1 VVGVTGLLEHLLA
14 APPWLALLVVF
25 AVPGLES
32 SAFIGFVFPGEVAL
46 VLGGVLASQG
56 RVPLWAVLAAAV
68 LGCVLG
74 DNVGY
79 AVGRRW
85 GRRLLDGT
93 LGRFVRADHLDRAET
108 YLAQRGGRAV
118 FVGRFTATLRVLVP
132 GLAGMSRMPYRT
144 FLVANAASAVGWGTM
159 SVLLGYLG
167 GASWRHVTQVAS
179 HVALGV
185 LGVVVV
191 AVGIP
196 LVRHLVSSGRGAR
209 AWRTGS
215 AVLRRRLLTREV
227 STFLAVGGTGYVVDV
242 LAFNLLVSWG
252 PLSTLDPTVPRVM
265 AVAAAMVVTYL
276 GNRTLTW
283 RHQPVADRSREVL
296 LFVVFNVVGLGFS
309 VLTLAVTH
317 DLLGL
322 TSRLDDNL
330 SANVL
335 GVGLGTVFRYVTYR
349 RFVFAAPASGHAAD
363 PGADVP
369 TEELSR
375 T

>member
-1 VVGVTGLLEHLLA
+1 MAGLAEHLLS
-14 APPWLALLVVF
+14 APAWVALLVVF

-32 SAFIGFVFPGEVAL
+32 SAFVGFVFPGEVAL

-56 RVPLWAVLAAAV
+56 RVPLWAVVAAAIV
-68 LGCVLG
+68 GCVLG

-93 LGRFVRADHLDRAET
+93 LGRFVHADRLDRAEA
-108 YLAQRGGRAV
+108 YLAARGGRAV

-144 FLVANAASAVGWGTM
+144 FLVANAASAVGWGTS

-167 GASWRHVTQVAS
+167 GASWRHVTAVAS
-179 HVALGV
+179 HVALAV
-185 LGVVVV
+185 LVVVV
-191 AVGIP
+191 VVP
-196 LVRHLVSSGRGAR
+196 LTRHLLRSGRGAR
-209 AWRTGS
+209 AGRDGARWIATTLHG
-215 AVLRRRLLTREV
+215 VLSPEV
-227 STFLAVGGTGYVVDV
+227 LTFLAVGGAGYVVDV
-242 LAFNLLVSWG
+242 LVFNLLLSSG
-252 PLSTLDPTVPRVM
+252 PFATMDPTVPRTL
-265 AVAAAMVVTYL
+265 AVAAAMVVTYV

-283 RHQPVADRSREVL
+283 RDQPVADRRREVL
-296 LFVVFNVVGLGFS
+296 LFVVFNVIGLGFS

-335 GVGLGTVFRYVTYR
+335 GVALGTVFRYVTYR
-349 RFVFAAPASGHAAD
+349 RFVFAAPASD
-363 PGADVP
+363 PVP
-369 TEELSR
+369 VDEPTVAGGVR
-375 T
+375 